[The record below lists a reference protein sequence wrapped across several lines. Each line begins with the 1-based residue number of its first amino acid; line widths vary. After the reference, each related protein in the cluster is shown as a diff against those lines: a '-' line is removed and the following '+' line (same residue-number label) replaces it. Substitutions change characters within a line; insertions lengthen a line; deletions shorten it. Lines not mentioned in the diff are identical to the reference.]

1 MTAQEAA
8 QAEPRS
14 SQGSVSFDRGMRI
27 TGTAWIE
34 AATRPEPRAQRQLV
48 PTDDPQQYLA
58 KSQHRCVIDFQCLSR
73 LARNSLGLARR
84 AAARAETVTSTGG
97 SEYWFKRKDSRVRRL
112 MRLRATALPK
122 VRVAI
127 LKPNRG

>member
-1 MTAQEAA
+1 
-8 QAEPRS
+8 
-14 SQGSVSFDRGMRI
+14 MRVA
-27 TGTAWIE
+27 GTARIK
-34 AATRPEPRAQRQLV
+34 AATGPKPRAEHQLV
-48 PTDDPQQYLA
+48 AADDPQRDLA

-73 LARNSLGLARR
+73 LARKSLGLACR
-84 AAARAETVTSTGG
+84 AASRAETVTSTGG
-97 SEYWFKRKDSRVRRL
+97 SECWFKRKDSRVRRL